1 MKSLRL
7 VFLAFVFFSCSSSG
21 DEEVVRYSD
30 ISPNS
35 KHKHHEVKKEDK
47 PANERPVKSVFL
59 AVIDSIRP
67 ESSWQKWDSIL
78 FPDRFGAG
86 TTEKWIVH
94 SDIDSVLLIHYGF
107 RDSTSAKNAFYN
119 WIDCFGP
126 SCKSYTVGGNI
137 RTKNKYT
144 YFFVGTNDIYFVES
158 QKNIDPV
165 AIRDAISQKKKPV
178 KVNKNE
184 NWLYT
189 VVSKPSGKAV
199 WKRVIGGVEQE
210 IKNWNEDSK

>member
-1 MKSLRL
+1 MKSLL
-7 VFLAFVFFSCSSSG
+7 IVFVVLSLFSCSSG
-21 DEEVVRYSD
+21 NEEVVKYSD

-35 KHKHHEVKKEDK
+35 KHKHHDVKKEVK
-47 PANERPVKSVFL
+47 RTNERPDKSVFL
-59 AVIDSIRP
+59 AIVDSIRP
-67 ESSWQKWDSIL
+67 EANWQKWDSIL
-78 FPDRFGAG
+78 FPDRFGAKS
-86 TTEKWIVH
+86 TEKWIIK

-107 RDSTSAKNAFYN
+107 KDSTSAKNAFYN

-126 SCKSYTVGGNI
+126 VCKSYTVGGNI

-144 YFFVGTNDIYFVES
+144 YFFVGANDIYFVES
-158 QKNIDPV
+158 QKNIDPL
-165 AIRDAISQKKKPV
+165 ILRDAITQKKKQV

-199 WKRVIGGVEQE
+199 WKRVVGGVEQE